1 MTYTD
6 LKVYKSDKVLQ
17 TLRKEI
23 EQLYAY
29 IKKRCS
35 CGRETGIQGPIGDL
49 LLKYSD
55 KNDSFG
61 LRAID
66 SYCTWEN
73 VHGLYQL
80 SYYSYSDNKKDS
92 TPNPLTAFM
101 IRDAVL
107 DFNPTLPV
115 HPMIY
120 ANSNISHNDRIDFI
134 IWPDR
139 EKITDIHFWSRGEDM
154 TKLLNGLDNI

>member
-17 TLRKEI
+17 TLRVEI
-23 EQLYAY
+23 EQLHAY
-29 IKKRCS
+29 IKKRCGF
-35 CGRETGIQGPIGDL
+35 GRDTGIQGPIGDL

-55 KNDSFG
+55 NIDSFG
-61 LRAID
+61 LRPVD
-66 SYCTWEN
+66 LYCHWEN
-73 VHGLYQL
+73 IHGWYELA
-80 SYYSYSDNKKDS
+80 YYSYSDNTKDS

-101 IRDAVL
+101 IRNAVL

-115 HPMIY
+115 HSMIY

-139 EKITDIHFWSRGEDM
+139 EKITDIHFWRHGEDM
-154 TKLLNGLDNI
+154 TKLLKSLDKI